1 MSSPLKLDSI
11 DKNILEILQKDGNI
25 TNTQLAKEIGL
36 SPAPTLERVKK
47 IENAGL
53 VKSYHARI
61 DANALGLG
69 VTTFVLISLSSH
81 KIGQIDQFVKKITA
95 LDEVIE
101 CFHITGNG
109 DFLVKILVEDIP
121 TYHKLI
127 LEKLTQ
133 IEEIGNMSSMIVLAG
148 YKENAVIKIK

>member
-1 MSSPLKLDSI
+1 MNNSIKLDSI
-11 DKNILEILQKDGNI
+11 DKKILEILQKDGNI
-25 TNTQLAKEIGL
+25 TNAQLAKEIGL

-47 IENAGL
+47 IENSGL
-53 VKSYHARI
+53 VMSYHARI
-61 DANALGLG
+61 DVNALGLG

-81 KIGQIDQFVKKITA
+81 KISRIEDFVKKIVA

-121 TYHKLI
+121 SYHKLI

-133 IEEIGNMSSMIVLAG
+133 IEEIGNMSSMIVLSG
-148 YKENAVIKIK
+148 YKENSVIKIK

>member
-1 MSSPLKLDSI
+1 MSSPIKLDSI
-11 DKNILEILQKDGNI
+11 DKKILEILQKDGNI
-25 TNTQLAKEIGL
+25 TNAQLAKEIGL

-53 VKSYHARI
+53 IKSYHARI
-61 DANALGLG
+61 DTTALGLG

-81 KIGQIDQFVKKITA
+81 KIGQINDFVTKITA

-121 TYHKLI
+121 SYHKLI

-133 IEEIGNMSSMIVLAG
+133 IEEIGNMSSMIVLSA
-148 YKENAVIKIK
+148 YKENSVIKLK

>member
-1 MSSPLKLDSI
+1 MGHPLKLDSI
-11 DKNILEILQKDGNI
+11 DKKILEILQKDGNI
-25 TNTQLAKEIGL
+25 TNAQLAKEIGL

-47 IENAGL
+47 IENSGL
-53 VKSYHARI
+53 IKSYHARI

-101 CFHITGNG
+101 CYHITGNG

-133 IEEIGNMSSMIVLAG
+133 IEEIGNMSSMIVLSG
-148 YKENAVIKIK
+148 YKENAIVKVK